1 MTELARLAE
10 AKVAL
15 DVTSSERATPE
26 IFVRSKATLTSG
38 LESRGLSLHRLNVLH
53 DPIVTRQSR
62 HRWTS
67 GHEGLWLGEVRC
79 LDLLG
84 RGCTATCCERR
95 GELAQRIRE
104 VAEQLDIPIVEE
116 AGLVEMLCQIPLG
129 EEIPPTLYVAV
140 AEVLAHVFR
149 LNHRIDEIG

>member
-1 MTELARLAE
+1 MKDSGWEKSAALTYSGQGAPRLV
-10 AKVAL
+10 AK
-15 DVTSSERATPE
+15 
-26 IFVRSKATLTSG
+26 
-38 LESRGLSLHRLNVLH
+38 
-53 DPIVTRQSR
+53 
-62 HRWTS
+62 
-67 GHEGLWLGEVRC
+67 GE
-79 LDLLG
+79 
-84 RGCTATCCERR
+84 

-149 LNHRIDEIG
+149 LNHRINEIG